1 MQTPKKG
8 TSGRLSLRLSLA
20 SALIGAVL
28 LTSALLGTVTFTVW
42 RQSIRDD
49 LQKRLG
55 ELAATVSLMIDPA
68 VHHGLTQPSD
78 MDGQAYKNLRAKL
91 KAVRAQSPD
100 VHFLY
105 TYRWTPGEESPKFVL
120 DTGTV
125 GVDFSPLGTVYESM
139 TPTLRA
145 SFFPPYRVRVETE
158 PYKDEYCTFLSAF
171 SPILGADGQ
180 IEGVLGIDMDA
191 SRIQALEAQLLALV
205 LGMTA
210 LITVVMGLGSWWFSR
225 RISKPLLALSHD
237 MGLIQEFQ
245 LDGELNIKTQI
256 NEVVLM
262 KTSLDNM
269 KKGLRSFK
277 KYVPADLVADLI
289 GLQQEA
295 RLGTTKREITVF
307 FCDLENFT
315 TISEQ
320 LSPEDLNLMLSGY
333 FDAVTR
339 ALQRHGATIDKFIGD
354 AVMAFW
360 NAPRDLPDHA
370 LRGALATL
378 EVRQSLELLREGWK
392 SVGLP
397 GMSTRVGLNTG
408 SVMVGNVGYEDRLS
422 YTALGDA
429 VNLASRLESLNKF
442 YGTYILVG
450 EDTLS
455 QLGNQ
460 VAYRAIDRVAVK
472 GKSKGTRIGE
482 LAHRVHPSWAAYE
495 KGLNAYFASDFEGA
509 LKLFGDP
516 LLAKDGPTAIM
527 VNRCKRF
534 AERGAP
540 EGWDGTWVMADK

>member
-68 VHHGLTQPSD
+68 VHHGLTQSSD

-91 KAVRAQSPD
+91 KAVRAQSSD

-120 DTGTV
+120 DTGTE

-158 PYKDEYCTFLSAF
+158 PYTDEYGTFLSAF
-171 SPILGADGQ
+171 APILGADGQ

-191 SRIQALEAQLLALV
+191 SHIQALETHLLSLV

-210 LITVVMGLGSWWFSR
+210 LITVFMGFGSWWFSR

-237 MGLIQEFQ
+237 MSLIQEFQ
-245 LDGELNIKTQI
+245 LDGVLNIKTQI

-378 EVRQSLELLREGWK
+378 EVRQSLELLCESWK
-392 SVGLP
+392 KVGLP
-397 GMSTRVGLNTG
+397 NMSTRVGLNTG

-429 VNLASRLESLNKF
+429 VNLASRLESLNKV

-450 EDTLS
+450 EATLS

-460 VAYRAIDRVAVK
+460 VAYRVIDRVAVK
-472 GKSKGTRIGE
+472 GRSKGTRIGE
-482 LAHRVHPSWAAYE
+482 LAHSVHPSWAAYE
-495 KGLNAYFASDFEGA
+495 KGLNAYFASDFERA
-509 LKLFGDP
+509 LALFADP
-516 LLAKDGPTAIM
+516 LLAEDGPTAIM

-534 AERGAP
+534 AERGVP